1 MNIHM
6 RPTAVRTSQVFAAA
20 TAITAV
26 GFLTVAAAAHA
37 HPMLPLAPSCSQYVF
52 NGGFSLRE
60 DAGPR
65 FLGAQTF
72 FSSTGPT
79 TVGGRA
85 VSVSDDNVHKW
96 SGNVSGGIQ
105 GRKIDFTITWDG
117 GPDVAPSHYTGT
129 VGDDGLV
136 HRGVSSWGGGPIGRE
151 PRKRPR
157 HLGDPPAPP
166 PPPPLQ

>member
-1 MNIHM
+1 MSMNIHM
-6 RPTAVRTSQVFAAA
+6 RPTAMRTSQVFAAA

-26 GFLTVAAAAHA
+26 GFLTVAAPAQA
-37 HPMLPLAPSCSQYVF
+37 HPMLPLAPPCSQYVF
-52 NGGFSLRE
+52 NGGFSVRE

-96 SGNVSGGIQ
+96 LGNVSGGIQ

-117 GPDVAPSHYTGT
+117 GPDVAPTTASCT
-129 VGDDGLV
+129 VVSAVGA
-136 HRGVSSWGGGPIGRE
+136 GV
-151 PRKRPR
+151 
-157 HLGDPPAPP
+157 L
-166 PPPPLQ
+166 